1 MSVFLG
7 AFLIIAVIAAALL
20 GRAYHRS
27 DQARRDLAARLQSL
41 AASEDHE
48 RTSGHDR
55 LQALGAALAGIAH
68 DLNSALSVV
77 VMNLDLLQQDR
88 APAEGH
94 TRRVEAMRK
103 AMEKATRL
111 TRHLLR
117 LAHRQE
123 PEMDVVCLAEL
134 MPSLVELLQAALGK
148 SMAIETRVAPD
159 LWPTQIDVAAFDT
172 AALHLALATAG
183 AMQEPERLTIE
194 LRNGDG
200 GEADRGAA
208 DGHERGE
215 HVLLVMACSGAS
227 ARGDKAPREP
237 AADDLFVRGPGFAAV
252 ERFAV
257 RCGGHLSIAP
267 IGESALRAA
276 LYLPRCRETT
286 TV

>member
-41 AASEDHE
+41 AASEDYE
-48 RTSGHDR
+48 RASDRDR

-88 APAEGH
+88 AAEGH

-200 GEADRGAA
+200 GEADCGAA

-227 ARGDKAPREP
+227 ARGEKAPREP
-237 AADDLFVRGPGFAAV
+237 AADDLFGRGPGFAAV

-257 RCGGHLSIAP
+257 RCRGHLSIAP